1 MDFVIG
7 LECAECGRTYPVDEM
22 VYRCEGCDYPLEVR
36 YDYDK
41 IATMVSRERFR
52 DRKWTMWR
60 YRELLPIGDPSKI
73 VSLDEGG
80 TPLLRAS
87 RLGEAMGL
95 KNLYLMD
102 ETRNPTWSFKDRGTS
117 VGVSKA
123 LEIGAKAVGCVSTG
137 NMAASTAAYAAK
149 AGIKAVVLIP
159 SGTPTEKIV
168 QMLICGA
175 EVVAIKAPYPR
186 IFEVALESSRE
197 YGIYMVHSDAPMRIE
212 GQKTTSYEVCE
223 RLGWEAP
230 DHVVIPTSSAGSI
243 SAQWKGWRELQEL
256 GLIEAL
262 PAMAAIQAE
271 GNAPIVKAFKG
282 GRDHVEPT
290 KEPKTIAH
298 AIANPDPP
306 SGRRALKILRE
317 SEGVAE
323 AVSDREI
330 LKAQRLLARTEGLF
344 AEPAGAVPVAGA
356 KRLLEQGL
364 IERGERVVCTITG
377 AGIKDV
383 ESAMT
388 GCGKPRELE
397 SLDGYPSLLK
407 RIF

>member
-1 MDFVIG
+1 MDAIIG

-22 VYRCEGCDYPLEVR
+22 VYRCGRCDYPLEVR
-36 YDYDK
+36 YDYAK
-41 IATMVSRERFR
+41 VATMISKEKLR

-60 YRELLPIGDPSKI
+60 YRELLPIRDKSKI

-87 RLGEAMGL
+87 RLSEALGL
-95 KNLYLMD
+95 RNLYLID

-149 AGIKAVVLIP
+149 AGIRGIVLIP
-159 SGTPTEKIV
+159 SGTPMEKIV

-175 EVVAIKAPYPR
+175 EVVAIRAPYPR
-186 IFEVALESSRE
+186 IFEVALETSRE
-197 YGIYMVHSDAPMRIE
+197 HGMYMVHSDAPMRIE
-212 GQKTTSYEVCE
+212 GQKTTSYEICE
-223 RLGWEAP
+223 RLGWESP
-230 DHVVIPTSSAGSI
+230 NYVVIPTSSAGNI
-243 SAQWKGWRELQEL
+243 SAQWKGWRELQEV
-256 GLIEAL
+256 GLVDAL
-262 PAMAAIQAE
+262 PAMVAIQAE

-282 GRDHVEPT
+282 GRDYVEPT

-317 SEGVAE
+317 SEGLAE

-330 LKAQRLLARTEGLF
+330 LEAQKLLAGTEGL
-344 AEPAGAVPVAGA
+344 
-356 KRLLEQGL
+356 
-364 IERGERVVCTITG
+364 
-377 AGIKDV
+377 
-383 ESAMT
+383 
-388 GCGKPRELE
+388 
-397 SLDGYPSLLK
+397 
-407 RIF
+407 